1 MPPNLDQLAR
11 NYLLKPKFDRS
22 QEKAAVVNAG
32 DAIVFPLLGVGC
44 QLLEEVRV
52 KDFKDLLK
60 KAKQSTLGGDSAY
73 LFFIKLYGQGPI
85 DGIIDVTSD
94 IGQRG
99 WDVICRALREQ
110 NTGIR
115 LLAALSLFE
124 HDNPTD
130 RTANQIQDAHQAIY
144 SREPKFLVNSGLS
157 LLLIPLLAQAGE
169 MKGKYKITL
178 NQWLI
183 NKRVTLDEY
192 RERSRFTTWQ
202 YLLDIGFK
210 K

>member
-11 NYLLKPKFDRS
+11 NYLLKPKSDRS
-22 QEKAAVVNAG
+22 QERTAAVNAG
-32 DAIVFPLLGVGC
+32 DAMIFPLLGVAC

-60 KAKQSTLGGDSAY
+60 KAKQSTFGADSAY
-73 LFFIKLYGQGPI
+73 LFFIKLYGQRPI
-85 DGIIDVTSD
+85 DDIIDITSAL
-94 IGQRG
+94 GQRG
-99 WDVICRALREQ
+99 WDAMCRALREQ

-130 RTANQIQDAHQAIY
+130 RTANQIQDAQQAIY
-144 SREPKFLVNSGLS
+144 SRESKFLIDSGVQ
-157 LLLIPLLAQAGE
+157 LLFMPLLAQAGD
-169 MKGKYKITL
+169 MKEKYKSVL
-178 NQWLI
+178 AQWLVD
-183 NKRVTLDEY
+183 KHVTRDEY

-202 YLLDIGFK
+202 YLLDNGFK